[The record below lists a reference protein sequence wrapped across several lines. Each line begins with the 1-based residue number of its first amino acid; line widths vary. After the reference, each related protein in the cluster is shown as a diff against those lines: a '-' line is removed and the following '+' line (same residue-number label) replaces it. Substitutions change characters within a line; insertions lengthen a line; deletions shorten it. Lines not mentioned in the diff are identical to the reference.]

1 MFPHAAELSHAVLA
15 HIFSNSYTC
24 SYFSVIVIITFIQDR
39 FYVCTNS
46 LYNITQHMRW
56 VTAYAYPGAW
66 TKAGQRNNLSQ
77 LNKGI
82 RTITMFYFC
91 MWPYLVILN
100 QALFESLQTDLTSTV
115 KWLDLNQMAER

>member
-1 MFPHAAELSHAVLA
+1 
-15 HIFSNSYTC
+15 
-24 SYFSVIVIITFIQDR
+24 
-39 FYVCTNS
+39 
-46 LYNITQHMRW
+46 MRW

-66 TKAGQRNNLSQ
+66 TKAGHRNNLSQ

-82 RTITMFYFC
+82 RTITMFYVC

-115 KWLDLNQMAER
+115 QWLDLTQMAER